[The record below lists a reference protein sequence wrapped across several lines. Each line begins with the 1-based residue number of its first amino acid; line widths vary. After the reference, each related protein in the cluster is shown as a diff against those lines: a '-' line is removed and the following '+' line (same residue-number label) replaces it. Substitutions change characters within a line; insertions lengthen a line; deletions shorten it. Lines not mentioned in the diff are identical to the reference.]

1 MHSNVN
7 NKTHKSHDHAKKLKL
22 ILVITI
28 SFLVIEV
35 ITGLLTNSLALIA
48 NAIHMFT
55 DVAGIGL
62 ALFAISF
69 SSKRSATAHKTYGF
83 YRIEILAALLNS
95 TIILLFSF
103 YIIYEA
109 YWRLFEQKQIEGLY
123 VFVIATIGLIVN
135 LIGIKLLHKHAKE
148 NINVEGAYLEVLK
161 DMYGSCAVI
170 VAALIII
177 STNLYIVDP
186 IISIGLSLF
195 ILPRTWSLMKRVVNI
210 LMEGVPSNIS
220 YEQVKKSILEIKGV
234 TGIFDLHLWT
244 ITSGF
249 DAMTA
254 HVVISDISK
263 SQIILKEINSVLENK
278 YNITHNTIQIET
290 YHE

>member
-1 MHSNVN
+1 MYSNVN
-7 NKTHKSHDHAKKLKL
+7 DKSHEDHANKLKFVL
-22 ILVITI
+22 IITI
-28 SFLVIEV
+28 LFLIIEV
-35 ITGLLTNSLALIA
+35 FTAILTNSLALLA
-48 NAIHMFT
+48 NATHMFT

-62 ALFAISF
+62 ALFAINF
-69 SSKRSATAHKTYGF
+69 SSKRSATPHKTYGF
-83 YRIEILAALLNS
+83 YRIEILAALINS
-95 TIILLFSF
+95 TIILVLSF

-109 YWRLFEQKQIEGLY
+109 YWRLFKTTEIEGFY
-123 VFVIATIGLIVN
+123 VFVIAVIGLIVN
-135 LIGIKLLHKHAKE
+135 LVGIKILHKHVKE

-161 DMYGSCAVI
+161 DMYGSCVVI
-170 VAALIII
+170 ATALILIF
-177 STNLYIVDP
+177 TELYIMDP

-210 LMEGVPSNIS
+210 LMEGVPPNIS
-220 YEQVKKSILEIKGV
+220 YEEVKKSILEVKGV
-234 TGIFDLHLWT
+234 TGVFDIHLWT

-263 SQIILKEINSVLENK
+263 SQSILKEIISILEKK

>member
-7 NKTHKSHDHAKKLKL
+7 DKKYHHNHAKKLKIVL
-22 ILVITI
+22 IITI
-28 SFLVIEV
+28 SFLIVEV
-35 ITGLLTNSLALIA
+35 IIGIFANSLALIA

-62 ALFAISF
+62 ALVAINF
-69 SSKRSATAHKTYGF
+69 SSKKSATAHKTYGF
-83 YRIEILAALLNS
+83 YRLEILTALINS
-95 TIILLFSF
+95 TLILIFSF

-109 YWRLFEQKQIEGLY
+109 YWRLFEQNEIKGLY

-135 LIGIKLLHKHAKE
+135 LIGIKILHRHAKE

-170 VAALIII
+170 VASLIII

-186 IISIGLSLF
+186 IVSIGLSLF
-195 ILPRTWSLMKRVVNI
+195 IIPRTWSLMKRVVNI

-254 HVVISDISK
+254 HVVISDVSK
-263 SQIILKEINSVLENK
+263 SQIILNEINSILEK
-278 YNITHNTIQIET
+278 KFNITHNTIQIET

>member
-7 NKTHKSHDHAKKLKL
+7 DKKNHHDHAKKLRLVL
-22 ILVITI
+22 IITI
-28 SFLVIEV
+28 SFLIVEV
-35 ITGLLTNSLALIA
+35 ITGIFANSLALIA

-62 ALFAISF
+62 ALVAINF

-83 YRIEILAALLNS
+83 YRLEILTALINS
-95 TIILLFSF
+95 TIILIFSF

-109 YWRLFEQKQIEGLY
+109 YWRLFEQNEIKGLY

-135 LIGIKLLHKHAKE
+135 LIGIKILHRHAKE

-186 IISIGLSLF
+186 IVSIGLSLF

-220 YEQVKKSILEIKGV
+220 YEQVKNSILEIKGV

-254 HVVISDISK
+254 HVVISDVSK
-263 SQIILKEINSVLENK
+263 SQIILNEINSILEK
-278 YNITHNTIQIET
+278 KFNITHNTIQIET

>member
-1 MHSNVN
+1 LHSNIN
-7 NKTHKSHDHAKKLKL
+7 DKWNKDHAKKLKVV
-22 ILVITI
+22 LVITI
-28 SFLVIEV
+28 LFLIVEV
-35 ITGLLTNSLALIA
+35 IAAIFTNSLALIA

-62 ALFAISF
+62 ALFAINF
-69 SSKRSATAHKTYGF
+69 SSKRSATPQKTYGF
-83 YRIEILAALLNS
+83 YRMEILAALINS
-95 TIILLFSF
+95 TIILILSF
-103 YIIYEA
+103 YIIYES
-109 YWRLFEQKQIEGLY
+109 YWRLFEPKEIQGFY
-123 VFVIATIGLIVN
+123 VLVIAFIGLLVN
-135 LIGIKLLHKHAKE
+135 LVGIKILHKHAKE

-161 DMYGSCAVI
+161 DMFGSCAVI
-170 VAALIII
+170 VTALILIFT
-177 STNLYIVDP
+177 SLYIIDP

-195 ILPRTWSLMKRVVNI
+195 ILPRAWSLMKRVINI

-220 YEQVKKSILEIKGV
+220 YEEVKKSILEVKGV
-234 TGIFDLHLWT
+234 IGVFDLHLWT

-263 SQIILKEINSVLENK
+263 SQSILKEITSILENK
-278 YNITHNTIQIET
+278 YKITHNTIQIET

>member
-1 MHSNVN
+1 MHSNIN
-7 NKTHKSHDHAKKLKL
+7 DKWNKDHAKKLKVV
-22 ILVITI
+22 LVITI
-28 SFLVIEV
+28 LFLIVEV
-35 ITGLLTNSLALIA
+35 IAAIFTNSLALIA

-62 ALFAISF
+62 ALFAINF
-69 SSKRSATAHKTYGF
+69 SYKRSATPQKTYGF
-83 YRIEILAALLNS
+83 YRMEILAALINS
-95 TIILLFSF
+95 TIILILSF

-109 YWRLFEQKQIEGLY
+109 YWRLFEHKEIEGLY
-123 VFVIATIGLIVN
+123 VFVIAVIGLLVN
-135 LIGIKLLHKHAKE
+135 LVGIKILHKHAKE

-170 VAALIII
+170 ATALILIF
-177 STNLYIVDP
+177 TKLYIIDP

-210 LMEGVPSNIS
+210 LMEGVPSNVS
-220 YEQVKKSILEIKGV
+220 YEEVKKSILEVKGV

-263 SQIILKEINSVLENK
+263 SQSILKEITSILEKK

>member
-7 NKTHKSHDHAKKLKL
+7 DIWHNDHAKKLKFV
-22 ILVITI
+22 LVITI
-28 SFLVIEV
+28 LFLIVEV
-35 ITGLLTNSLALIA
+35 FTAILTNSLALIA

-62 ALFAISF
+62 ALFAINF
-69 SSKRSATAHKTYGF
+69 SYKRSATPQKTYGF
-83 YRIEILAALLNS
+83 YRMEILAALINS
-95 TIILLFSF
+95 TIILILSF

-109 YWRLFEQKQIEGLY
+109 YWRLFEHKEIEGLY
-123 VFVIATIGLIVN
+123 VFVIAVIGLLVN
-135 LIGIKLLHKHAKE
+135 LVGIKILHKHAKE

-170 VAALIII
+170 ATALILIF
-177 STNLYIVDP
+177 TKLYIIDP

-210 LMEGVPSNIS
+210 LMEGVPSNVS
-220 YEQVKKSILEIKGV
+220 YEEVKKSILEVKGV

-263 SQIILKEINSVLENK
+263 SQSILKEITSILEKK

>member
-1 MHSNVN
+1 LYSNVN
-7 NKTHKSHDHAKKLKL
+7 DKSHEDHANKLKFVL
-22 ILVITI
+22 IITI
-28 SFLVIEV
+28 LFLIIEV
-35 ITGLLTNSLALIA
+35 FTAILTNSLALLA

-62 ALFAISF
+62 ALFAINF
-69 SSKRSATAHKTYGF
+69 SSKRSATPHKTYGF
-83 YRIEILAALLNS
+83 YRIEILAALINS
-95 TIILLFSF
+95 TIILVLSF

-109 YWRLFEQKQIEGLY
+109 YWRLFKTTEIEGLY
-123 VFVIATIGLIVN
+123 VFVIAVIGLIVN
-135 LIGIKLLHKHAKE
+135 LVGIKILHKHVKE

-161 DMYGSCAVI
+161 DMYGSCVVI
-170 VAALIII
+170 ATALILIF
-177 STNLYIVDP
+177 TELYIMDP

-210 LMEGVPSNIS
+210 LMEGVPPNIS
-220 YEQVKKSILEIKGV
+220 YEEVKKSILEVKGV
-234 TGIFDLHLWT
+234 TGVFDLHLWT

-263 SQIILKEINSVLENK
+263 SQSILKEIISILEKK

>member
-1 MHSNVN
+1 MHSNIN
-7 NKTHKSHDHAKKLKL
+7 DKWNKDHAKKLKVV
-22 ILVITI
+22 LVITI
-28 SFLVIEV
+28 LFLIVEV
-35 ITGLLTNSLALIA
+35 IAAIFTNSLALIA

-62 ALFAISF
+62 ALFAINF
-69 SSKRSATAHKTYGF
+69 SSKRSATPQKTYGF
-83 YRIEILAALLNS
+83 YRMEILAALINS
-95 TIILLFSF
+95 TIILILSF
-103 YIIYEA
+103 YIIYES
-109 YWRLFEQKQIEGLY
+109 YWRLFEPKEIEGLY
-123 VFVIATIGLIVN
+123 VLVIAFIGLLVN
-135 LIGIKLLHKHAKE
+135 LVGIKILHKHAKE

-170 VAALIII
+170 VTALILIFT
-177 STNLYIVDP
+177 SLYIIDP

-195 ILPRTWSLMKRVVNI
+195 ILPRAWSLMKRVVNI

-220 YEQVKKSILEIKGV
+220 YEEVKKSILEVKGV
-234 TGIFDLHLWT
+234 MGVFDLHLWT

-263 SQIILKEINSVLENK
+263 SQSILKEITSILENK
-278 YNITHNTIQIET
+278 YKITHNTIQIET

>member
-7 NKTHKSHDHAKKLKL
+7 DKSHDDHFKKLKFV
-22 ILVITI
+22 LVITI
-28 SFLVIEV
+28 LFLILEV
-35 ITGLLTNSLALIA
+35 FTAILTNSLVLIA

-62 ALFAISF
+62 ALFAINF
-69 SSKRSATAHKTYGF
+69 SSKRSATPHKTYGF
-83 YRIEILAALLNS
+83 YRMEILAALINS
-95 TIILLFSF
+95 TIILILSF
-103 YIIYEA
+103 CIIYEA
-109 YWRLFEQKQIEGLY
+109 YWRLFENIEIEGFF
-123 VFVIATIGLIVN
+123 VFVIAVIGLIVN
-135 LIGIKLLHKHAKE
+135 LVGIRILHKHAKE

-161 DMYGSCAVI
+161 DMYGSCVVI
-170 VAALIII
+170 ATALILIF
-177 STNLYIVDP
+177 TELYIIDP

-195 ILPRTWSLMKRVVNI
+195 ILPRTWSLIKRVINI

-220 YEQVKKSILEIKGV
+220 YEEVKKSILEVKGV
-234 TGIFDLHLWT
+234 TGVFDLHLWT

-263 SQIILKEINSVLENK
+263 SQSILKEIISILEKK

>member
-1 MHSNVN
+1 LHSNVN
-7 NKTHKSHDHAKKLKL
+7 DKKYHHDHAKKLKIVL
-22 ILVITI
+22 IITI
-28 SFLVIEV
+28 SFLIVEV
-35 ITGLLTNSLALIA
+35 IIGIFANSLALIA

-62 ALFAISF
+62 ALVAINF
-69 SSKRSATAHKTYGF
+69 SSKKSATAHKTYGF
-83 YRIEILAALLNS
+83 YRLEILTALINS
-95 TIILLFSF
+95 TLILIFSF

-109 YWRLFEQKQIEGLY
+109 YWRLFEQNEIKGLY

-135 LIGIKLLHKHAKE
+135 LIGIKILHRHAKE

-170 VAALIII
+170 VASLIII

-186 IISIGLSLF
+186 IVSIGLSLF
-195 ILPRTWSLMKRVVNI
+195 IIPRTWSLMKRVVNI

-254 HVVISDISK
+254 HVVISDVSK
-263 SQIILKEINSVLENK
+263 SQIILNEINSILEK
-278 YNITHNTIQIET
+278 KFNITHNTIQIET

>member
-7 NKTHKSHDHAKKLKL
+7 DKWHNDHARKLKFV
-22 ILVITI
+22 LVITI
-28 SFLVIEV
+28 LFLIVEV
-35 ITGLLTNSLALIA
+35 FTAILTNSLALIA

-62 ALFAISF
+62 ALFAINF
-69 SSKRSATAHKTYGF
+69 SYKRSATPQKTYGF
-83 YRIEILAALLNS
+83 YRMEILAALINS
-95 TIILLFSF
+95 TIILILSF

-109 YWRLFEQKQIEGLY
+109 YWRLFEHKEIEGLY
-123 VFVIATIGLIVN
+123 VFVIAAIGLLVN
-135 LIGIKLLHKHAKE
+135 LVGIKILHKHAKE

-170 VAALIII
+170 ATALILIFTKFYII
-177 STNLYIVDP
+177 DP

-220 YEQVKKSILEIKGV
+220 YEEVKKSILEVKGV
-234 TGIFDLHLWT
+234 TGVFDLHLWT

-263 SQIILKEINSVLENK
+263 SQSILKEITSILEKK

>member
-1 MHSNVN
+1 LYSNVN
-7 NKTHKSHDHAKKLKL
+7 DKSHEDHASKLKFVL
-22 ILVITI
+22 IITI
-28 SFLVIEV
+28 LFLIIEV
-35 ITGLLTNSLALIA
+35 FTAILTNSLALLA

-62 ALFAISF
+62 ALFAINF
-69 SSKRSATAHKTYGF
+69 SSKRSATPHKTYGF
-83 YRIEILAALLNS
+83 YRIEILAALINS
-95 TIILLFSF
+95 TIILVLSF

-109 YWRLFEQKQIEGLY
+109 YWRLFKTNEIEGLY
-123 VFVIATIGLIVN
+123 VFVIAVIGLIVN
-135 LIGIKLLHKHAKE
+135 LVGIKILHKHVKE
-148 NINVEGAYLEVLK
+148 NINIEGAYLEVLK
-161 DMYGSCAVI
+161 DMYGSCVVI
-170 VAALIII
+170 ATALILIF
-177 STNLYIVDP
+177 TELYIMDP

-210 LMEGVPSNIS
+210 LMEGVPPNIS
-220 YEQVKKSILEIKGV
+220 YEEVKKSILEVKGV
-234 TGIFDLHLWT
+234 TGVFDLHLWT

-263 SQIILKEINSVLENK
+263 SQSILKEIISILEKK

>member
-1 MHSNVN
+1 MHSNIN
-7 NKTHKSHDHAKKLKL
+7 DKWNKDHAKKLKVV
-22 ILVITI
+22 LVITI
-28 SFLVIEV
+28 LFLIVEV
-35 ITGLLTNSLALIA
+35 IAAIFTNSLALIA

-62 ALFAISF
+62 ALFAIKF
-69 SSKRSATAHKTYGF
+69 SSKRSATPQKTYGF
-83 YRIEILAALLNS
+83 YRMEILAALINS
-95 TIILLFSF
+95 TIILILSF
-103 YIIYEA
+103 YIIYES
-109 YWRLFEQKQIEGLY
+109 YWRLFEPKEIEGLY
-123 VFVIATIGLIVN
+123 VLVIAFIGLLVN
-135 LIGIKLLHKHAKE
+135 LVGIKILHKHAKE

-170 VAALIII
+170 VTALILIFT
-177 STNLYIVDP
+177 SLYIIDP

-195 ILPRTWSLMKRVVNI
+195 ILPRAWSLMKRVVNI

-220 YEQVKKSILEIKGV
+220 YEEVKKSILEVKGV
-234 TGIFDLHLWT
+234 MGVFDLHLWT

-263 SQIILKEINSVLENK
+263 SQSILKEITSILENK
-278 YNITHNTIQIET
+278 YKITHNTIQIET

>member
-7 NKTHKSHDHAKKLKL
+7 DKWHNDHARKLKFV
-22 ILVITI
+22 LVITI
-28 SFLVIEV
+28 LFLIVEV
-35 ITGLLTNSLALIA
+35 FTAILTNSLALIA

-62 ALFAISF
+62 ALFAINF
-69 SSKRSATAHKTYGF
+69 SYKRSATPQKTYGF
-83 YRIEILAALLNS
+83 YRMEILAALINS
-95 TIILLFSF
+95 TIILILSF

-109 YWRLFEQKQIEGLY
+109 YWRLFEHKEIEGLY
-123 VFVIATIGLIVN
+123 VFVIAVIGLLVN
-135 LIGIKLLHKHAKE
+135 LVGIKILHKHAKE

-170 VAALIII
+170 ATALILIFTKFYII
-177 STNLYIVDP
+177 DP
-186 IISIGLSLF
+186 IISIGLSVF

-220 YEQVKKSILEIKGV
+220 YEEVKKSILEVKGV
-234 TGIFDLHLWT
+234 TGVFDLHLWT

-263 SQIILKEINSVLENK
+263 SQSILKEITSILEKK

>member
-1 MHSNVN
+1 MHSNIN
-7 NKTHKSHDHAKKLKL
+7 DKWNKDHAKKLKVV
-22 ILVITI
+22 LVITI
-28 SFLVIEV
+28 LFLIVEV
-35 ITGLLTNSLALIA
+35 IAAIFTNSLALIA

-62 ALFAISF
+62 ALFAINF
-69 SSKRSATAHKTYGF
+69 SSKRSATPKKTYGF
-83 YRIEILAALLNS
+83 YRMEILAALINS
-95 TIILLFSF
+95 TIILILSF
-103 YIIYEA
+103 YIIYES
-109 YWRLFEQKQIEGLY
+109 YWRLFEPKEIEGLY
-123 VFVIATIGLIVN
+123 VLVIAFIGLLVN
-135 LIGIKLLHKHAKE
+135 LVGIKILHKHAKE

-170 VAALIII
+170 VTALILIFT
-177 STNLYIVDP
+177 SLYIIDP

-195 ILPRTWSLMKRVVNI
+195 ILPRAWSLMKRVVNI

-220 YEQVKKSILEIKGV
+220 YEEVKKSILEVKGV
-234 TGIFDLHLWT
+234 IGVFDLHLWT

-263 SQIILKEINSVLENK
+263 SQSILKEITSILENK
-278 YNITHNTIQIET
+278 YKITHNTIQIET

>member
-1 MHSNVN
+1 LHSNVN
-7 NKTHKSHDHAKKLKL
+7 DIWHNDHAKKLKFV
-22 ILVITI
+22 LVITI
-28 SFLVIEV
+28 LFLIVEV
-35 ITGLLTNSLALIA
+35 FTAILTNSLALIA

-62 ALFAISF
+62 ALFAINF
-69 SSKRSATAHKTYGF
+69 SYKRSATPQKTYGF
-83 YRIEILAALLNS
+83 YRMEILAALINS
-95 TIILLFSF
+95 TIILILSF

-109 YWRLFEQKQIEGLY
+109 YWRLFEHKEIEGLY
-123 VFVIATIGLIVN
+123 VFVIAVIGLLVN
-135 LIGIKLLHKHAKE
+135 LVGIKILHKHAKE

-170 VAALIII
+170 ATALILIF
-177 STNLYIVDP
+177 TKLYIIDP

-220 YEQVKKSILEIKGV
+220 YEEVKRSILEVKGV
-234 TGIFDLHLWT
+234 TGVFDLHLWT

-263 SQIILKEINSVLENK
+263 SQSILKEITSILEKK

>member
-1 MHSNVN
+1 MYSNVN
-7 NKTHKSHDHAKKLKL
+7 DKSHEDHANKLKFV
-22 ILVITI
+22 LVITI
-28 SFLVIEV
+28 LFLIIEV
-35 ITGLLTNSLALIA
+35 FTAILTNSLALLA
-48 NAIHMFT
+48 NATHMFT

-62 ALFAISF
+62 ALFAINF
-69 SSKRSATAHKTYGF
+69 SSKRSATPHKTYGF
-83 YRIEILAALLNS
+83 YRIEILAALINS
-95 TIILLFSF
+95 TIILVLSF

-109 YWRLFEQKQIEGLY
+109 YWRLFKTTEIEGLY
-123 VFVIATIGLIVN
+123 VFVIAVIGLIVN
-135 LIGIKLLHKHAKE
+135 LVGIKILHKHVKE

-161 DMYGSCAVI
+161 DMYGSCVVI
-170 VAALIII
+170 ATALILIF
-177 STNLYIVDP
+177 TELYIMDP

-220 YEQVKKSILEIKGV
+220 YEEVKKSILEVKGV
-234 TGIFDLHLWT
+234 TGVFDLHLWT

-263 SQIILKEINSVLENK
+263 SQSILKEIISILEKK

>member
-1 MHSNVN
+1 MYSNVN
-7 NKTHKSHDHAKKLKL
+7 DKSHEDHANKLKFVL
-22 ILVITI
+22 IITI
-28 SFLVIEV
+28 LFLIIEV
-35 ITGLLTNSLALIA
+35 FTAILTNSLALLA

-62 ALFAISF
+62 ALFAINF
-69 SSKRSATAHKTYGF
+69 SSKRSATPHKTYGF
-83 YRIEILAALLNS
+83 YRIEILAALINS
-95 TIILLFSF
+95 TIILVLSF

-109 YWRLFEQKQIEGLY
+109 YWRLFKTTEIEGFY
-123 VFVIATIGLIVN
+123 VFVIAVIGLIVN
-135 LIGIKLLHKHAKE
+135 LVGIKILHKHVKE

-161 DMYGSCAVI
+161 DMYGSCVVI
-170 VAALIII
+170 ATALILIF
-177 STNLYIVDP
+177 TELYIMDP

-210 LMEGVPSNIS
+210 LMEGVPPNIS
-220 YEQVKKSILEIKGV
+220 YEEVKKSILEVKGV
-234 TGIFDLHLWT
+234 TGVFDLHLWT

-263 SQIILKEINSVLENK
+263 SQSILKEIISILEKK

>member
-7 NKTHKSHDHAKKLKL
+7 DKSHDDHFKKLKFV
-22 ILVITI
+22 LVITI
-28 SFLVIEV
+28 LFLILEV
-35 ITGLLTNSLALIA
+35 FTAILTNSLVLIA

-62 ALFAISF
+62 ALFAINF
-69 SSKRSATAHKTYGF
+69 SSKRSATPHKTYGF
-83 YRIEILAALLNS
+83 YRMEILAALINS
-95 TIILLFSF
+95 TIILILSF

-109 YWRLFEQKQIEGLY
+109 YWRLFENIEIEGFF
-123 VFVIATIGLIVN
+123 VFVIAVIGLIVN
-135 LIGIKLLHKHAKE
+135 LVGIRILHKHAKE

-161 DMYGSCAVI
+161 DMYGSCVVI
-170 VAALIII
+170 ATALIII
-177 STNLYIVDP
+177 FTELYIIDP

-195 ILPRTWSLMKRVVNI
+195 ILPRTWSLIKRVINI

-220 YEQVKKSILEIKGV
+220 YEEVKKSILEVKGV
-234 TGIFDLHLWT
+234 TGVFDLHLWT

-263 SQIILKEINSVLENK
+263 SQSILKEIISILEKK

>member
-1 MHSNVN
+1 MHSNIN
-7 NKTHKSHDHAKKLKL
+7 DKWNKDHAKKLKVV
-22 ILVITI
+22 LVITI
-28 SFLVIEV
+28 LFLIVEV
-35 ITGLLTNSLALIA
+35 IAAIFTNSLALIA

-62 ALFAISF
+62 ALFAIKF
-69 SSKRSATAHKTYGF
+69 SSKRSATPQKTYGF
-83 YRIEILAALLNS
+83 YRMEILAALINS
-95 TIILLFSF
+95 TIILILSF
-103 YIIYEA
+103 YIIYES
-109 YWRLFEQKQIEGLY
+109 YWRLFEPKEIEGLY
-123 VFVIATIGLIVN
+123 VLVIAFIGLLVN
-135 LIGIKLLHKHAKE
+135 LVGIKILQKHAKE

-170 VAALIII
+170 VTALILIFT
-177 STNLYIVDP
+177 SLYIIDP

-195 ILPRTWSLMKRVVNI
+195 ILPRAWSLMKRVVNI

-220 YEQVKKSILEIKGV
+220 YEEVKKSILEVKGV
-234 TGIFDLHLWT
+234 MGVFDLHLWT

-263 SQIILKEINSVLENK
+263 SQSILKEITSILENK
-278 YNITHNTIQIET
+278 YKITHNTIQIET

>member
-1 MHSNVN
+1 M
-7 NKTHKSHDHAKKLKL
+7 
-22 ILVITI
+22 
-28 SFLVIEV
+28 
-35 ITGLLTNSLALIA
+35 
-48 NAIHMFT
+48 
-55 DVAGIGL
+55 
-62 ALFAISF
+62 
-69 SSKRSATAHKTYGF
+69 
-83 YRIEILAALLNS
+83 EILAALINS
-95 TIILLFSF
+95 TIILILSF

-109 YWRLFEQKQIEGLY
+109 YWRLFEHKEIEGLY
-123 VFVIATIGLIVN
+123 VFVIAVIGLLVN
-135 LIGIKLLHKHAKE
+135 LVGIKILHKHAKE

-170 VAALIII
+170 ATALILIF
-177 STNLYIVDP
+177 TKLYIIDP

-210 LMEGVPSNIS
+210 LMEGVPLNIS
-220 YEQVKKSILEIKGV
+220 YEEVKKSILEVKGV
-234 TGIFDLHLWT
+234 TGVFDLHLWT

-263 SQIILKEINSVLENK
+263 SQSILKEITSILEKK

>member
-7 NKTHKSHDHAKKLKL
+7 DIWHNDHAKKLKFV
-22 ILVITI
+22 LVITI
-28 SFLVIEV
+28 LFLIVEV
-35 ITGLLTNSLALIA
+35 FTAILTNSLVLIA

-62 ALFAISF
+62 ALFAINF
-69 SSKRSATAHKTYGF
+69 SYKRSATPQKTYGF
-83 YRIEILAALLNS
+83 YRMEILAALINS
-95 TIILLFSF
+95 TIILILSF

-109 YWRLFEQKQIEGLY
+109 YWRLFEHKEIEGLY
-123 VFVIATIGLIVN
+123 VFVIAVIGLLVN
-135 LIGIKLLHKHAKE
+135 LVGIKILHKHAKE

-170 VAALIII
+170 ATALILIF
-177 STNLYIVDP
+177 TKLYIIDP

-220 YEQVKKSILEIKGV
+220 YEEVKKSILEVKGV
-234 TGIFDLHLWT
+234 TGVFDLHLWT

-263 SQIILKEINSVLENK
+263 SQSILKEITSILEKK

>member
-1 MHSNVN
+1 LHSNIN
-7 NKTHKSHDHAKKLKL
+7 DKWNKDHAKKLKVV
-22 ILVITI
+22 LVITI
-28 SFLVIEV
+28 LFLIVEV
-35 ITGLLTNSLALIA
+35 IAAIFTNSLALIA

-62 ALFAISF
+62 ALFAINF
-69 SSKRSATAHKTYGF
+69 SSKRSATPKKTYGF
-83 YRIEILAALLNS
+83 YRMEILAALINS
-95 TIILLFSF
+95 TIILILSF
-103 YIIYEA
+103 YIIYES
-109 YWRLFEQKQIEGLY
+109 YWRLFEPKEIEGLY
-123 VFVIATIGLIVN
+123 VLVIAFIGLLVN
-135 LIGIKLLHKHAKE
+135 LVGIKILHKHAKE

-170 VAALIII
+170 VTALILIFT
-177 STNLYIVDP
+177 SLYIIDP

-195 ILPRTWSLMKRVVNI
+195 ILPRAWSLMKRVVNI

-220 YEQVKKSILEIKGV
+220 YEEVKKSILEVKGV
-234 TGIFDLHLWT
+234 IGIFDLHLWT

-263 SQIILKEINSVLENK
+263 SQSILKEITAILENK
-278 YNITHNTIQIET
+278 YKITHNTIQIET

>member
-1 MHSNVN
+1 MHSNIN
-7 NKTHKSHDHAKKLKL
+7 DKWNKDHAKKLKVV
-22 ILVITI
+22 LVITI
-28 SFLVIEV
+28 LFLIVEV
-35 ITGLLTNSLALIA
+35 IAAIFTNSLALIA

-62 ALFAISF
+62 ALFAIKF
-69 SSKRSATAHKTYGF
+69 SSKRSATPQKTYGF
-83 YRIEILAALLNS
+83 YRMEILAALINS
-95 TIILLFSF
+95 TIILILSF
-103 YIIYEA
+103 YIIYES
-109 YWRLFEQKQIEGLY
+109 YWRLFEPKEIEGLY
-123 VFVIATIGLIVN
+123 VLVIAFIGLLVN
-135 LIGIKLLHKHAKE
+135 LVGIKILHKHAKE

-170 VAALIII
+170 VTALILIFT
-177 STNLYIVDP
+177 SLYIIDP

-195 ILPRTWSLMKRVVNI
+195 ILPRAWSLMKRVVNI

-220 YEQVKKSILEIKGV
+220 YEEVKKSILEVKGV
-234 TGIFDLHLWT
+234 MGVFDLHLWT

-263 SQIILKEINSVLENK
+263 SQSILKEITSILENK
-278 YNITHNTIQIET
+278 YKIIHNTIQIET

>member
-1 MHSNVN
+1 MYSNVN
-7 NKTHKSHDHAKKLKL
+7 DKSHEDHANKLKFVL
-22 ILVITI
+22 IITI
-28 SFLVIEV
+28 LFLIIEV
-35 ITGLLTNSLALIA
+35 FTAILTNSLALLA

-62 ALFAISF
+62 ALFAINF
-69 SSKRSATAHKTYGF
+69 SSKRSATPHKTYGF
-83 YRIEILAALLNS
+83 YRIEILAALINS
-95 TIILLFSF
+95 TIILVLSF

-109 YWRLFEQKQIEGLY
+109 YWRLFKTNEIEGLY
-123 VFVIATIGLIVN
+123 VFVIAVIGLIVN
-135 LIGIKLLHKHAKE
+135 LVGIKILHKHVKE

-161 DMYGSCAVI
+161 DMYGSCVVI
-170 VAALIII
+170 ATALILIF
-177 STNLYIVDP
+177 TELYIMDP

-210 LMEGVPSNIS
+210 LMEGVPPNIS
-220 YEQVKKSILEIKGV
+220 YEEVKKSILEVKGV
-234 TGIFDLHLWT
+234 TGVFDLHLWT

-263 SQIILKEINSVLENK
+263 SQSILKEIISILEKK

>member
-7 NKTHKSHDHAKKLKL
+7 DKKYHHDHAKKLKIVL
-22 ILVITI
+22 IITI
-28 SFLVIEV
+28 SFLIVEV
-35 ITGLLTNSLALIA
+35 IIGIFANSLALIA

-62 ALFAISF
+62 ALVAINF

-83 YRIEILAALLNS
+83 YRLEILTALVNS
-95 TIILLFSF
+95 TIILIFSF

-109 YWRLFEQKQIEGLY
+109 YWRLFEQNEIKGLY

-135 LIGIKLLHKHAKE
+135 LIGIKILHRHAKE

-170 VAALIII
+170 VASLIII

-186 IISIGLSLF
+186 IVSIGLSLF
-195 ILPRTWSLMKRVVNI
+195 IIPRTWSLMKRVVNI

-254 HVVISDISK
+254 HVVISDVSK
-263 SQIILKEINSVLENK
+263 SQIILNEINSILEK
-278 YNITHNTIQIET
+278 KFNITHNTIQIET

>member
-7 NKTHKSHDHAKKLKL
+7 DKWYNDHAKKLKFV
-22 ILVITI
+22 LVITVL
-28 SFLVIEV
+28 FLIVEV
-35 ITGLLTNSLALIA
+35 FTAIVTNSLALIA

-62 ALFAISF
+62 ALFAINF
-69 SSKRSATAHKTYGF
+69 SYKRSATPQKTYGF
-83 YRIEILAALLNS
+83 YRMEILAALINS
-95 TIILLFSF
+95 TIILILSF
-103 YIIYEA
+103 YIIHEA
-109 YWRLFEQKQIEGLY
+109 YWRLFEHKEIEGLY
-123 VFVIATIGLIVN
+123 VFVIAVIGLLVN
-135 LIGIKLLHKHAKE
+135 LVGIKILHKHAKE

-170 VAALIII
+170 ATALILIFTKFYII
-177 STNLYIVDP
+177 DP

-195 ILPRTWSLMKRVVNI
+195 ILPRAWSLMKRVVNI

-220 YEQVKKSILEIKGV
+220 YEEVKKSILEVKGV
-234 TGIFDLHLWT
+234 TGVFDLHLWT

-263 SQIILKEINSVLENK
+263 SQSILKEITSILEKK

>member
-1 MHSNVN
+1 LHSNIN
-7 NKTHKSHDHAKKLKL
+7 DKWNKDHAKKLKVV
-22 ILVITI
+22 LVITI
-28 SFLVIEV
+28 LFLIVEV
-35 ITGLLTNSLALIA
+35 IAAIFTNSLALIA

-62 ALFAISF
+62 ALFAINF
-69 SSKRSATAHKTYGF
+69 SSKRSATPQKTYGF
-83 YRIEILAALLNS
+83 YRMEILAALINS
-95 TIILLFSF
+95 TIILILSF

-109 YWRLFEQKQIEGLY
+109 YWRLFEHKEIEGLY
-123 VFVIATIGLIVN
+123 VFVIAVIGLLVN
-135 LIGIKLLHKHAKE
+135 LVGIKILHRHAKE

-170 VAALIII
+170 ATALILIF
-177 STNLYIVDP
+177 TKLYIIDP

-220 YEQVKKSILEIKGV
+220 YEEVKKSILEVKGV
-234 TGIFDLHLWT
+234 TGVFDLHLWT

-263 SQIILKEINSVLENK
+263 SQSILKEITSILEKK

>member
-7 NKTHKSHDHAKKLKL
+7 DKWHNDHARKLKFV
-22 ILVITI
+22 LVITI
-28 SFLVIEV
+28 LFLIVEV
-35 ITGLLTNSLALIA
+35 FTAILTNSLALIA

-62 ALFAISF
+62 ALFAINF
-69 SSKRSATAHKTYGF
+69 SYKRSATPQKTYGF
-83 YRIEILAALLNS
+83 YRMEILAALINS
-95 TIILLFSF
+95 TIILILSF

-109 YWRLFEQKQIEGLY
+109 YWRLFEHKEIEGLY
-123 VFVIATIGLIVN
+123 VFVIAVIGLLVN
-135 LIGIKLLHKHAKE
+135 LVGIKILHKHAKE

-170 VAALIII
+170 ATALILIFTEFYII
-177 STNLYIVDP
+177 DP

-220 YEQVKKSILEIKGV
+220 YEEVKKSILEVKGV
-234 TGIFDLHLWT
+234 TGVFDLHLWT

-263 SQIILKEINSVLENK
+263 SQSILKEITSILEKK
-278 YNITHNTIQIET
+278 YNITHNTIQIKT

>member
-1 MHSNVN
+1 LHSNIN
-7 NKTHKSHDHAKKLKL
+7 DKWNKDHAKKLKVV
-22 ILVITI
+22 LVITI
-28 SFLVIEV
+28 LFLIVEV
-35 ITGLLTNSLALIA
+35 IAAIFTNSLALIA

-62 ALFAISF
+62 ALFAINF
-69 SSKRSATAHKTYGF
+69 SSKRSATPKKTYGF
-83 YRIEILAALLNS
+83 YRMEILAALINS
-95 TIILLFSF
+95 TIILILSF
-103 YIIYEA
+103 YIIYES
-109 YWRLFEQKQIEGLY
+109 YWRLFEPKEIEGLY
-123 VFVIATIGLIVN
+123 VLVIAFIGLLVN
-135 LIGIKLLHKHAKE
+135 LVGIKILHKHAKE

-170 VAALIII
+170 VTALILIFT
-177 STNLYIVDP
+177 SLYIIDP

-195 ILPRTWSLMKRVVNI
+195 ILPRAWSLMKRVVNI

-220 YEQVKKSILEIKGV
+220 YEEVKKSILEVKGV
-234 TGIFDLHLWT
+234 IGVFDLHLWT

-263 SQIILKEINSVLENK
+263 SQSILKEITSILENK
-278 YNITHNTIQIET
+278 YKITHNTIQIET

>member
-1 MHSNVN
+1 M
-7 NKTHKSHDHAKKLKL
+7 
-22 ILVITI
+22 ITI
-28 SFLVIEV
+28 SFLIVEV
-35 ITGLLTNSLALIA
+35 ITGIFANSLALIA

-62 ALFAISF
+62 ALVAINF

-83 YRIEILAALLNS
+83 YRLEILTALINS
-95 TIILLFSF
+95 TIILIFSF

-109 YWRLFEQKQIEGLY
+109 YWRLFEQNEIKGLY

-135 LIGIKLLHKHAKE
+135 LIGIKILHRHAKE

-186 IISIGLSLF
+186 IVSIGLSLF

-220 YEQVKKSILEIKGV
+220 YEQVKNSILEIKGV

-263 SQIILKEINSVLENK
+263 SQIILNEINSILEK
-278 YNITHNTIQIET
+278 KFNITHNTIQIET

>member
-7 NKTHKSHDHAKKLKL
+7 DKKNHHDHAKKLRLVL
-22 ILVITI
+22 IITI
-28 SFLVIEV
+28 SFLIVEV
-35 ITGLLTNSLALIA
+35 ITGIFANSLALIA

-62 ALFAISF
+62 ALVAINF

-83 YRIEILAALLNS
+83 YRLEILTALINS
-95 TIILLFSF
+95 TIILVFSF

-109 YWRLFEQKQIEGLY
+109 YWRLFEQNEIKGLY

-135 LIGIKLLHKHAKE
+135 LIGIKILHRHAKE

-186 IISIGLSLF
+186 IVSIGLSLF

-220 YEQVKKSILEIKGV
+220 YEQVKNSILEIKGV

-263 SQIILKEINSVLENK
+263 SQIILNEINSIL
-278 YNITHNTIQIET
+278 
-290 YHE
+290 

>member
-7 NKTHKSHDHAKKLKL
+7 DKWHNGHVRKLKFV
-22 ILVITI
+22 LVITVL
-28 SFLVIEV
+28 FLIVEV
-35 ITGLLTNSLALIA
+35 FTAILTNSLALIA

-62 ALFAISF
+62 ALFAINF
-69 SSKRSATAHKTYGF
+69 SYKRSATPQKTYGF
-83 YRIEILAALLNS
+83 YRMEILAALINS
-95 TIILLFSF
+95 TIILILSF

-109 YWRLFEQKQIEGLY
+109 YWRLFEHKEIEGLY
-123 VFVIATIGLIVN
+123 VFVIAVIGLLVN
-135 LIGIKLLHKHAKE
+135 LVGIKILHKHAKE

-170 VAALIII
+170 ATALILIF
-177 STNLYIVDP
+177 TKLYIIDP

-195 ILPRTWSLMKRVVNI
+195 IIPRTWSLMKRVVNI

-220 YEQVKKSILEIKGV
+220 YEEVKKSILEVKGV
-234 TGIFDLHLWT
+234 TGVFDLHLWT

-254 HVVISDISK
+254 HVVITDISK
-263 SQIILKEINSVLENK
+263 SQSILKEITSILEKK

>member
-1 MHSNVN
+1 MYSNVN
-7 NKTHKSHDHAKKLKL
+7 DKSHEDHANKLKFV
-22 ILVITI
+22 LVITI
-28 SFLVIEV
+28 LFLIIEV
-35 ITGLLTNSLALIA
+35 FTAILTNSLALLA

-62 ALFAISF
+62 ALFAINF
-69 SSKRSATAHKTYGF
+69 SSKRSATPHKTYGF
-83 YRIEILAALLNS
+83 YRIEILAALINS
-95 TIILLFSF
+95 TIILVLSF

-109 YWRLFEQKQIEGLY
+109 YWRLFKTNEIEGLY
-123 VFVIATIGLIVN
+123 VFVIAVIGLVVN
-135 LIGIKLLHKHAKE
+135 LVGIKILHKHVKE

-161 DMYGSCAVI
+161 DMYGSCVVI
-170 VAALIII
+170 ATALILIF
-177 STNLYIVDP
+177 TELYIMDP

-210 LMEGVPSNIS
+210 LMEGVPPNIS
-220 YEQVKKSILEIKGV
+220 YEEVKKSILEVKGV
-234 TGIFDLHLWT
+234 TGVFDLHLWT

-263 SQIILKEINSVLENK
+263 SQSILKEITTILEKK

>member
-1 MHSNVN
+1 LHSNVN
-7 NKTHKSHDHAKKLKL
+7 DKSHDDHFKKLKFV
-22 ILVITI
+22 LVITI
-28 SFLVIEV
+28 LFLILEV
-35 ITGLLTNSLALIA
+35 FTAILTNSLVLIA

-62 ALFAISF
+62 ALFAINF
-69 SSKRSATAHKTYGF
+69 SSKRSATPHKTYGF
-83 YRIEILAALLNS
+83 YRMEILAALINS
-95 TIILLFSF
+95 TIILILSF

-109 YWRLFEQKQIEGLY
+109 YWRLFENIEIEGFF
-123 VFVIATIGLIVN
+123 VFVIAVIGLIVN
-135 LIGIKLLHKHAKE
+135 LVGIRILHKHAKE

-161 DMYGSCAVI
+161 DMYGSCVVI
-170 VAALIII
+170 ATALILIF
-177 STNLYIVDP
+177 TELYIIDP

-195 ILPRTWSLMKRVVNI
+195 ILPRTWSLIKRVINI

-220 YEQVKKSILEIKGV
+220 YEEVKKSILEVKGV
-234 TGIFDLHLWT
+234 TGVFDLHLWT

-263 SQIILKEINSVLENK
+263 SQSILKEIISILEKK